1 MNDRHDQVNQ
11 QAKELERNYF
21 GNLMRAVQSDIKAL
35 LLALAYFF
43 IEVLRV
49 IITNL
54 THSFM
59 IVTDSMKRHRKSN
72 KRG

>member
-1 MNDRHDQVNQ
+1 MNDRSDQVNQ

-21 GNLMRAVQSDIKAL
+21 GKLMQAVKSDIKAL

-54 THSFM
+54 TQSFT

-72 KRG
+72 KRR